1 MMDLVLRAGTLTLS
15 RRRVVGVR
23 VGVWVVSDINYMI
36 IHIVFLHLLYNVR
49 ECKEKAVSRVSEDF
63 H

>member
-15 RRRVVGVR
+15 RLVVG

>member
-1 MMDLVLRAGTLTLS
+1 MMDLVLSAGTLTLS
-15 RRRVVGVR
+15 RRVVGVG

-49 ECKEKAVSRVSEDF
+49 ECKDKAVSRVSEDF

>member
-15 RRRVVGVR
+15 RRRAVG